1 MESQDIYNSFEIST
15 VLKKVVQEVPLT
27 DHERETFNNWL
38 QKDKKNRIF
47 YENLKDDKNL
57 ANAIKEQVSTN
68 TSFQFKLVE
77 RKIRQKRKIKFFRVA
92 GVAAA
97 LVLSIGVGTW
107 VYINNRNK
115 ETQSTLTAFGTDVLP
130 GSNKAIIKLST
141 GQSINLDNHQGI
153 RITDAGFSYADG
165 TSVANVANAESAT
178 LITPRG
184 GQYQITLS
192 DGTKVWLNANSSLQ
206 YPLAFK
212 GKQREV
218 RLKGEGYFEVT
229 HNPANPFIV
238 KTDLQQIKV
247 LGTAFNLRAYSEVQF
262 TTLIRGSVSV
272 TLNHAGSPEVLKPG
286 EQAIVQDHIILKQKT
301 DVNDY
306 VGWKDG
312 NIIGSSVSLEVI
324 GSDIENWYDVDFI
337 YPRNFK
343 NCEKAHININKNE
356 KLSSVLKAIE
366 NTYGV
371 KTEIRGKEVFIK

>member
-1 MESQDIYNSFEIST
+1 MERQDIYNSFEIST
-15 VLKKVVQEVPLT
+15 ILKKVVQEVPLT

-47 YENLKDDKNL
+47 YENLKDDENL
-57 ANAIKEQVSTN
+57 ANAIKEQFSTDTN
-68 TSFQFKLVE
+68 FQFKLVE

-92 GVAAA
+92 GLAAA
-97 LVLSIGVGTW
+97 LVLSVGVGTW
-107 VYINNRNK
+107 VYINNRDK
-115 ETQSTLTAFGTDVLP
+115 EAQSALTAFETDVLP
-130 GSNKAIIKLST
+130 GSNKATIKLST
-141 GQSINLDNHQGI
+141 GQSINLDSHQGI
-153 RITDAGFSYADG
+153 RITNAGFSYDDG

-218 RLKGEGYFEVT
+218 QLKGEGYFEVT

-238 KTDLQQIKV
+238 KTDMQQIKV

-272 TLNHAGSPEVLKPG
+272 TLNDAGSPEILKPG

-301 DVNDY
+301 DVNEY

-343 NCEKAHININKNE
+343 NCEKAYININKNE

>member
-1 MESQDIYNSFEIST
+1 M
-15 VLKKVVQEVPLT
+15 
-27 DHERETFNNWL
+27 
-38 QKDKKNRIF
+38 
-47 YENLKDDKNL
+47 
-57 ANAIKEQVSTN
+57 
-68 TSFQFKLVE
+68 
-77 RKIRQKRKIKFFRVA
+77 
-92 GVAAA
+92 
-97 LVLSIGVGTW
+97 
-107 VYINNRNK
+107 
-115 ETQSTLTAFGTDVLP
+115 
-130 GSNKAIIKLST
+130 
-141 GQSINLDNHQGI
+141 
-153 RITDAGFSYADG
+153 
-165 TSVANVANAESAT
+165 
-178 LITPRG
+178 
-184 GQYQITLS
+184 
-192 DGTKVWLNANSSLQ
+192 
-206 YPLAFK
+206 
-212 GKQREV
+212 
-218 RLKGEGYFEVT
+218 
-229 HNPANPFIV
+229 
-238 KTDLQQIKV
+238 QQIKV